1 MMKYII
7 LVFILICILGLIEI
21 YRETHTFRVKEHS
34 ASLEKLGNGHLTIAL
49 LSDLHGRVYDPVNRR
64 LQQCVIDSDPDL
76 IISAGDMMI
85 HREEHMISDMEAF
98 YVELAE
104 KFYALPGR
112 NDGVCRM
119 FYTFGNHE
127 KRGQRYDNIRV
138 MLDDTLKRLE
148 ACPMHTLRNE
158 YETIT
163 VGGRDYEITGLD
175 IPMDHYRHGHAKP
188 VDGTLLKGM
197 KPLRSEEG
205 EEADTDHF
213 EPGIDIPES
222 AVRILISHHPDIWD
236 FAAAKGYDLT
246 LSGHIHGGMV
256 WLPWIGGLITPQLKI
271 GSRMAKGCF
280 KKDGKVLV
288 VSAGLG
294 DHKKTLRFNNP
305 AELVILHLSGEGE
318 K

>member
-1 MMKYII
+1 MKYII
-7 LVFILICILGLIEI
+7 LAFIIICVLGLIEI

-34 ASLEKLGNGHLTIAL
+34 VRLEKLGEGRLTIAL
-49 LSDLHGRVYDPVNRR
+49 LSDLHGRVYDPGNRR
-64 LQQCVIDSDPDL
+64 IQQCVLDADPDL
-76 IISAGDMMI
+76 IISAGDMMV
-85 HREEHMISDMEAF
+85 HREEHTITEMEAF
-98 YVELAE
+98 YTELSE

-138 MLDDTLKRLE
+138 LLDETLKRLE
-148 ACPMHTLRNE
+148 SCPMHTLRNE
-158 YETIT
+158 YETVTI
-163 VGGRDYEITGLD
+163 GGKGLEITGLD
-175 IPMDHYRHGHAKP
+175 IPMDHYRHGRAKP

-197 KPLRSEEG
+197 KPFGGAEESG
-205 EEADTDHF
+205 S
-213 EPGIDIPES
+213 PED
-222 AVRILISHHPDIWD
+222 AVRILVSHHPDIWD
-236 FAAAKGYDLT
+236 YAVEKGYDLT

-280 KKDGKVLV
+280 EKDGKVLV

-305 AELVILHLSGEGE
+305 AELVIIRITGRG
-318 K
+318 